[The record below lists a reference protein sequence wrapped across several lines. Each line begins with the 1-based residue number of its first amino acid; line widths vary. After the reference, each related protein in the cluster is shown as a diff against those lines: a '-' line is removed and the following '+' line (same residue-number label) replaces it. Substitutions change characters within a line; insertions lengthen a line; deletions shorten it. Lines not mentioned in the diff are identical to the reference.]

1 MKTASYYPAQ
11 ELEYQQFVFLIPLLF
26 KDCLITYICLSVLFS
41 IVLKKK
47 FKGCFTVCS
56 LLILFPS
63 ILFY

>member
-41 IVLKKK
+41 IVLKKNLK
-47 FKGCFTVCS
+47 AVLQYVVF
-56 LLILFPS
+56 
-63 ILFY
+63 